1 MDDPYAFELDPQL
14 QADTVLIS
22 DWHLCQVRLM
32 NDSRYPWV
40 ILIPKVP
47 GVAEIHELAN
57 EQQHLLLEESVR
69 LSKALE
75 QLFSPHKLNV
85 AALGNVVRQL
95 HVHHIVRFE
104 NDETF
109 PKPVWGIGDA
119 IPLRYGCTARYRK
132 WTSDRLGH
140 SLSEVFLVRYRITGG
155 HICPV
160 QGKALTSSS
169 PSFLQF
175 AKIYAARASF
185 STRKIWRQLLFCLR
199 R

>member
-1 MDDPYAFELDPQL
+1 
-14 QADTVLIS
+14 
-22 DWHLCQVRLM
+22 
-32 NDSRYPWV
+32 
-40 ILIPKVP
+40 LIPKVP

-104 NDETF
+104 NDQTF

-119 IPLRYGCTARYRK
+119 IPYDTDALRDTVNG
-132 WTSDRLGH
+132 LQ
-140 SLSEVFLVRYRITGG
+140 I
-155 HICPV
+155 
-160 QGKALTSSS
+160 ALDI
-169 PSFLQF
+169 L
-175 AKIYAARASF
+175 
-185 STRKIWRQLLFCLR
+185 
-199 R
+199 